1 MNQPADPS
9 THHSLL
15 QSRLS
20 GVLLHPSSLPGKYG
34 IGEIGPAAFEWID
47 LLQAARQG
55 IWQVLP
61 TGPTIA
67 EDFHSPYSAVSAF
80 AGNPLL
86 ISTDDLVSRGLLAPA
101 ELRAALR
108 TTPPGANRA
117 RVDFRRVE
125 RFKQHILSL
134 AAAHFSG
141 AAADKKLTEFA
152 QQQPWV
158 AGFVAYAA
166 LREQNRCGREHWPR
180 EARCAHPDSI
190 PSVEQILAS
199 STLRKH
205 LILQYLFFEQWGQLK
220 QYANTH
226 GIKLFGDLPIYV
238 SGDSADVWAKPEYFR
253 LNAETKAAELISGV
267 PPDVFSATGQ
277 VWGHPVY
284 NWEQLQQDNF
294 SWWVER
300 FRTLRACFDLVRVD
314 HFRGFESFWAIPAGS
329 KGAQGGSWLPCPGD
343 ALFERVQQELGEL
356 PFFVEDLGIIT
367 PEVHALRERFHL
379 FGTRVV
385 QFAFGGDP
393 AHTTRSRHHPVNVP
407 HTSVVYTGTH
417 DNQPLAEWF
426 GALPAANKRKVLGLL
441 DCTKQ
446 DQVARSF
453 VRLALSLPAQIV
465 IVPLQDLLG
474 LGKGSRM
481 NLPGTASWTNWSWRI
496 EKIPSK
502 IGGWLAGLSE
512 VFERNEGVQAPSRAP
527 AGRAPSSQSARRGQK
542 PAPRKQSVR
551 KK

>member
-1 MNQPADPS
+1 MNQAAAPS

-15 QSRLS
+15 NARLS

-34 IGEIGPAAFEWID
+34 IGEIGPVAFEWVD
-47 LLQAARQG
+47 FLRAARQS

-86 ISTDDLVSRGLLAPA
+86 ISTDDLVSRGLLSQS
-101 ELRAALR
+101 ELRSALR
-108 TTPPGANRA
+108 TAAPSPNRT

-125 RFKQHILSL
+125 KFKHQILAI

-141 AAADKKLTEFA
+141 AAADKRLTEFA
-152 QQQPWV
+152 RQQPWV
-158 AGFVAYAA
+158 TEYVAYAE
-166 LREQNRCGREHWPR
+166 LREKNRAGREHWPL
-180 EARCAHPDSI
+180 AVRCAQPDSVPALEQVLTT
-190 PSVEQILAS
+190 PS
-199 STLRKH
+199 LRKH
-205 LILQYLFFEQWGQLK
+205 LTLQYLFFEQWGQLK

-238 SGDSADVWAKPEYFR
+238 SGDSADVWAKPQYFR
-253 LNAETKAAELISGV
+253 LNPETKGAALISGV

-284 NWEQLQQDNF
+284 NWEQLQKDNF

-300 FRTLRACFDLVRVD
+300 FRTLSGCFDLVRVD

-343 ALFERVQQELGEL
+343 ALFERVKQELGEL

-379 FGTRVV
+379 FGTRVL

-393 AHTTRSRHHPVNVP
+393 THTTRSRHHPVNVP
-407 HTSVVYTGTH
+407 HSSVVYTGTH
-417 DNQPLAEWF
+417 DNQPIAEWF
-426 GALPAANKRKVLGLL
+426 GALPAANKRKVLRLL

-481 NLPGTASWTNWSWRI
+481 NYPGVAAWKNWSWRF
-496 EKIPSK
+496 EKLPTNASS
-502 IGGWLAGLSE
+502 WLAELSE
-512 VFERNEGVQAPSRAP
+512 VFERNEGVETP
-527 AGRAPSSQSARRGQK
+527 GRGRSS
-542 PAPRKQSVR
+542 
-551 KK
+551 KKK